1 MFKKQNLLEEIWR
14 EDASLL
20 DLVDAQFTFVNE
32 RLAAHYE
39 IAGIEGDTFVRVNDL
54 PQQRGGLLTQA
65 SWLPATSHRTRTSP
79 VKRGQWVLEN
89 RLCATATPP
98 PSVEG
103 LVESVDQQ
111 ASLRERLEQHRADPA
126 CASCHTHMDAI
137 GFGLE
142 QYDATGAFRTHDEG
156 TLIEPA
162 GVLPGQI
169 PFADGP
175 GLGRALREHPDL
187 GPCMTDKLLTYALGR
202 GWRTANVAL
211 CSP

>member
-1 MFKKQNLLEEIWR
+1 
-14 EDASLL
+14 
-20 DLVDAQFTFVNE
+20 
-32 RLAAHYE
+32 
-39 IAGIEGDTFVRVNDL
+39 
-54 PQQRGGLLTQA
+54 
-65 SWLPATSHRTRTSP
+65 
-79 VKRGQWVLEN
+79 
-89 RLCATATPP
+89 
-98 PSVEG
+98 
-103 LVESVDQQ
+103 
-111 ASLRERLEQHRADPA
+111 
-126 CASCHTHMDAI
+126 MDAI

-202 GWRTANVAL
+202 GLEDSERSFVQSVVDQANGEGFQPSAL
-211 CSP
+211 VDSIVTSPLFTVRGIEEDQGDQP